1 MHTPRKTESFWELE
15 TSIGNLELE
24 SGNWKVFY
32 VLAQFLNQLL
42 DKGTIND
49 SVILSHN
56 SSLCSTVYQ

>member
-1 MHTPRKTESFWELE
+1 MHTPRKAESFWELE

-32 VLAQFLNQLL
+32 VLIQFFSQLL
-42 DKGTIND
+42 DKGTTND

-56 SSLCSTVYQ
+56 STLCSTLYQ